1 MYEKYKKS
9 TYFYRTGI
17 FLLIS
22 CLFTACQGGMQ
33 DDGQLKQAKE
43 KMEHFLM
50 DYGSNINQARYAK
63 DLQMYEFVVDGRQ
76 ILYLDK
82 TMHYMLLGDVID
94 IDNKENLTA
103 KRALEIS
110 AVQFDELP
118 FEQAIKVVKGNGQ
131 VKLAVFSDPDCP
143 HCKQLEHTIA
153 KIDNIT
159 VYYFLLPLENL
170 HPDAISKSK
179 HVWCQGEKRVQV
191 WQDFMLKNKP
201 IPQAAACDDPVEK
214 NIALARQLGVNSTP
228 TIFLENG
235 IRIDGSVSNLAQ
247 ILDQIRRSKK

>member
-82 TMHYMLLGDVID
+82 TMRYMLLGDVID

-170 HPDAISKSK
+170 HPDAINKSK

-191 WQDFMLKNKP
+191 WQDFMLKNTP
-201 IPQAAACDDPVEK
+201 IPQVAACNNPIEK

-235 IRIDGSVSNLAQ
+235 VRIDGSVSNLAQ
-247 ILDQIRRSKK
+247 ILDQIRRQK

>member
-1 MYEKYKKS
+1 MCKRYNS
-9 TYFYRTGI
+9 AYFYYTGI
-17 FLLIS
+17 VLLIS
-22 CLFTACQGGMQ
+22 CLFAACQGGVK

-50 DYGSNINQARYAK
+50 DYGSNINEARYVK
-63 DLQMYEFVVDGRQ
+63 DLNMYEFMVDGRQ

-82 TMHYMLLGDVID
+82 TMRYMLLGDVID

-110 AVQFDELP
+110 AVQFDQLP

-131 VKLAVFSDPDCP
+131 VKLAVFSDPDCL

-153 KIDNIT
+153 KINNIT
-159 VYYFLLPLENL
+159 AYYFLLPLESL
-170 HPDAISKSK
+170 HPDAINKSK
-179 HVWCQGEKRVQV
+179 HLWCQGEKRVQV
-191 WQDFMLKNKP
+191 WQDFMLKNTP
-201 IPQAAACDDPVEK
+201 IPQVAACNNPIEK

-235 IRIDGSVSNLAQ
+235 VRIDGSVSNLAQ
-247 ILDQIRRSKK
+247 ILDQIRRQK

>member
-50 DYGSNINQARYAK
+50 DYGNNINQARYAK

-82 TMHYMLLGDVID
+82 TMRYMLLGDVID

-143 HCKQLEHTIA
+143 HCKQ
-153 KIDNIT
+153 
-159 VYYFLLPLENL
+159 
-170 HPDAISKSK
+170 
-179 HVWCQGEKRVQV
+179 
-191 WQDFMLKNKP
+191 
-201 IPQAAACDDPVEK
+201 
-214 NIALARQLGVNSTP
+214 
-228 TIFLENG
+228 
-235 IRIDGSVSNLAQ
+235 
-247 ILDQIRRSKK
+247 

>member
-82 TMHYMLLGDVID
+82 TMRYMLLGDVID

-170 HPDAISKSK
+170 HPDAINKSK

>member
-1 MYEKYKKS
+1 MHKKYKKS
-9 TYFYRTGI
+9 TYFYPLGVV
-17 FLLIS
+17 LLIS
-22 CLFTACQGGMQ
+22 CLLAACQGGVK

-50 DYGSNINQARYAK
+50 DYGSNINKARYAK
-63 DLQMYEFVVDGRQ
+63 DLNMYEFVVDGRQ

-82 TMHYMLLGDVID
+82 TMRYMLLGDVID

-110 AVQFDELP
+110 AVQFDRLP

-170 HPDAISKSK
+170 HPDAINKSK
-179 HVWCQGEKRVQV
+179 HLWCQGEKRVQV
-191 WQDFMLKNKP
+191 WQDFMLKNIT
-201 IPQAAACDDPVEK
+201 IPQATACDDPIEK
-214 NIALARQLGVNSTP
+214 NITLARQLGVNSTP
-228 TIFLENG
+228 TIILENG
-235 IRIDGSVSNLAQ
+235 MRIDGSVSNLAQ
-247 ILDQIRRSKK
+247 ILNQVRRLKK

>member
-82 TMHYMLLGDVID
+82 TMRYMLLGEVID
-94 IDNKENLTA
+94 IDTK
-103 KRALEIS
+103 
-110 AVQFDELP
+110 
-118 FEQAIKVVKGNGQ
+118 
-131 VKLAVFSDPDCP
+131 
-143 HCKQLEHTIA
+143 
-153 KIDNIT
+153 
-159 VYYFLLPLENL
+159 
-170 HPDAISKSK
+170 
-179 HVWCQGEKRVQV
+179 
-191 WQDFMLKNKP
+191 
-201 IPQAAACDDPVEK
+201 
-214 NIALARQLGVNSTP
+214 
-228 TIFLENG
+228 
-235 IRIDGSVSNLAQ
+235 
-247 ILDQIRRSKK
+247 

>member
-50 DYGSNINQARYAK
+50 DYGNNINQARYAK

-82 TMHYMLLGDVID
+82 TMRYMLLGDVID

-170 HPDAISKSK
+170 HPDAINKSK